1 MAMVWATL
9 LWVNYGL
16 AIVVALGLLLRR
28 KEPTTMTAWLLAI
41 LLVPFGGLIA
51 YWFLGSGRLS
61 RKVGRRRRRVAFL
74 LTRLRDWANRHALGG
89 SSAARAV
96 VPPELADLEQIAR
109 RLAEMPAVGGN
120 EVSVICDAAVSFAAL
135 EAALRGAQHSI
146 HLEYYAW
153 SDDETGRRFRDLIAD
168 RARAGVQVRLLLD
181 AGGCF
186 TLSRRFIRPLIDAGV
201 KVAYFLPLH
210 RFPFSKR
217 WSLHLRNHR
226 KIVIVDGQDAFMGSQ
241 NIGDEYVGRVPSLS
255 PWIDAQLHVR
265 GPAAL
270 CLQEVFA
277 EDWYLAAKERLDQAE
292 YFPEPLRAGGSVV
305 QILPTG
311 PDQSLAILEQ
321 IVFGAVSAA
330 RRSIRIATP
339 YFVPEAPLR
348 MALLH
353 AACRGLEVKL
363 VLPTRSDVPLAVW
376 AARSFY
382 AELLDGGVEIFE
394 FDGGMLHAKLIA
406 VDEQWCL
413 LGSAN
418 MDARSFRLN
427 YEVGA
432 AIFDAPVVRGVAAM
446 IDAFCA
452 QGRPITAR
460 RAHHVSLLRR
470 MGEGAARLFAPLL

>member
-1 MAMVWATL
+1 MATVWAAA
-9 LWVNYGL
+9 LWVNYAL
-16 AIVVALGLLLRR
+16 AVLVVAGLLLRR
-28 KEPTTMTAWLLAI
+28 REPTAMTAWLLAI
-41 LLVPFGGLIA
+41 IFVPFLGMIA
-51 YWFLGSGRLS
+51 YWFLGSGRLA
-61 RKVGRRRRRVAFL
+61 RKVGRRRRRVGSL
-74 LTRLRDWANRHALGG
+74 LTRLRARPEYDALPSIFSRPQVQPG
-89 SSAARAV
+89 
-96 VPPELADLEQIAR
+96 LADLEQIAR

-120 EVSVICDAAVSFAAL
+120 EVAVLCDAADSFAAL
-135 EAALRGAQHSI
+135 EAALRGAERFI
-146 HLEYYAW
+146 HLEYYTW
-153 SDDETGRRFRDLIAD
+153 RDDETGRRYRDLLAE
-168 RARAGVQVRLLLD
+168 RARGGVQVRLLLD

-186 TLSRRFIRPLIDAGV
+186 TLRRRFLRPLIDAGAR
-201 KVAYFLPLH
+201 VAYFLPLH

-226 KIVIVDGQDAFMGSQ
+226 KIAIIDGREALMGSQ
-241 NIGDEYVGRVPSLS
+241 NIGDEYLGRRPHLS

-270 CLQEVFA
+270 FLHEVFA
-277 EDWYLAAKERLDQAE
+277 EDWYLATRERLDQASF
-292 YFPEPLRAGGSVV
+292 YPPARAPGSSVV

-363 VLPTRSDVPLAVW
+363 VLPTRNDVPLVLW

-382 AELLDGGVEIFE
+382 AEMLDGGVEIYE
-394 FDGGMLHAKLIA
+394 FDGGMLHAKIVT
-406 VDEQWCL
+406 VDDQWCL

-432 AIFDAPVVRGVAAM
+432 AIFDPDVVRKVAER
-446 IDAFCA
+446 IDGFCA
-452 QGRPITAR
+452 QGRRITAR
-460 RAHHVSLLRR
+460 SVHQASLPRR
-470 MGEGAARLFAPLL
+470 IGEGAARLFAPLL